1 MVGSRRKARSLT
13 LQALYEID
21 LAGHTGDLVA
31 NSVLDGAGLSKDNE
45 DFVREIVA
53 GITNNREQL
62 DGYITRFAP
71 AWPLTQLPVVDR
83 NILRLSIYELLYL
96 KNTPIKVTINEAVEL
111 AKSFGGDSSPK
122 FINGVLSS
130 VYEAIS
136 KKGNSLPQE

>member
-21 LAGHTGDLVA
+21 LAGHAGDLVA